1 MKKFNLKA
9 NVVCDYVYSYRFFNF
24 LYPVLIIGTIL
35 LIRKRMWH
43 CLVEGFHTAQFNMIG
58 RLCPE
63 GLGVALNNDDALPD
77 GLRQAPFLLHVS
89 APACT

>member
-1 MKKFNLKA
+1 
-9 NVVCDYVYSYRFFNF
+9 
-24 LYPVLIIGTIL
+24 
-35 LIRKRMWH
+35 
-43 CLVEGFHTAQFNMIG
+43 MIG

-89 APACT
+89 APACTLSACHYELRESEVEEIIKQMVCIFVAP